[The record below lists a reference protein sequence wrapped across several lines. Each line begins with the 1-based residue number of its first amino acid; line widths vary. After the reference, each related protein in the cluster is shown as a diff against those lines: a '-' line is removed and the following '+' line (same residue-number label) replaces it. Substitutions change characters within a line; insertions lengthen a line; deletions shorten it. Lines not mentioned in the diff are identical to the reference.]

1 MAVQYSSK
9 LQAIDS
15 VESSEFP
22 AAEFSKI
29 IDTLI
34 SNSEIREILVSRQR
48 NNDIIAEYE
57 IAYNRDTRSGNKTLK
72 YTIQIM
78 NRLRTT

>member
-15 VESSEFP
+15 VESQKFP
-22 AAEFSKI
+22 AAELSKI

-34 SNSEIREILVSRQR
+34 SNSEIKEILVSRQR
-48 NNDIIAEYE
+48 NNNISAKN
-57 IAYNRDTRSGNKTLK
+57 AYNRELLVPATKRSG
-72 YTIQIM
+72 IQF
-78 NRLRTT
+78 NT